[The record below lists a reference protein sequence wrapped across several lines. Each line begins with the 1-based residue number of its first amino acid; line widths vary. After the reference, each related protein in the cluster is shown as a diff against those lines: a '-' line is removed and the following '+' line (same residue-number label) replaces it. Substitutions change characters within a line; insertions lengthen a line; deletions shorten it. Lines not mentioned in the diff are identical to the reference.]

1 MLVRSLTLPPVRLW
15 QPLELEMIRVMIGL
29 AIHIAQQLVE
39 HRIASA
45 AQQAGSARV
54 HPLSNP
60 PLI

>member
-29 AIHIAQQLVE
+29 AIHIAQQLE

>member
-1 MLVRSLTLPPVRLW
+1 
-15 QPLELEMIRVMIGL
+15 MIRVMIGL
-29 AIHIAQQLVE
+29 AIHIAQQLE